1 MPVMGNKIKLVI
13 FSASG
18 ISLVCGCSIVNV
30 YHQGEQTDSY
40 LSVGTYQ
47 ADTDQDIAIQTRGF
61 GLVPTQSGWTLG
73 YVEEAY
79 ASIRDVRAC
88 RLIVF
93 DDDATSISA
102 LSNLHESIEVK
113 NDDFIQ

>member
-1 MPVMGNKIKLVI
+1 MGNKIKLVMV
-13 FSASG
+13 SASC

-30 YHQGEQTDSY
+30 YHQGEQADSY

-79 ASIRDVRAC
+79 ASIRDGHAC

-93 DDDATSISA
+93 EDNANSPPEILN
-102 LSNLHESIEVK
+102 LSQIRGKVNE
-113 NDDFIQ
+113 